1 MAVGANE
8 DGVGVLCDRGADER
22 LLEASRNG
30 GALASYILH
39 PSRDLSPWTLR
50 AGRVTVGIQARVKRD
65 HVLALLF
72 ANWGCLKARRVALP

>member
-8 DGVGVLCDRGADER
+8 DEVGVLCDRGPTSGCWKRVGTAAHLIYSTVKR
-22 LLEASRNG
+22 S
-30 GALASYILH
+30 LAVDT
-39 PSRDLSPWTLR
+39 RV
-50 AGRVTVGIQARVKRD
+50 GRVTVGIQARVKRD